1 MTIRTLSAIFFLF
14 YGLSIPIAAQDFMLQ
29 NVVASVAMM
38 ISCFIIA
45 LLLWSGRALLLNL
58 IIAYQVLR
66 IYLIRPYVDIFLPEL
81 NGTQINHINSINS
94 FYSSS
99 DAATVYLSL
108 LSLLFAWFVGLHISQ
123 SIQTKSVCLPKIFRQ
138 VGGIVSKGGLEFWLV
153 WVILTVLNYKPATDL
168 YQGISTGESSPLFAF
183 GLLSTFTISLICF
196 FTYLRSKSREGGKAS
211 FLLLFP
217 VLYTTIEGSM
227 NGSRSALFVFVIYG
241 LIYWL
246 CLNFNR
252 RIDRRDIKR
261 IIFMFLL
268 FPIVIFTGL
277 IAQLLRP
284 ILQYS
289 NDSKAVAEAL
299 WQGLDISNPNN
310 PLFNTIYFGLTE
322 LLHRLSSLKA
332 QFYIMNDRFIHEPW
346 EMYNPIETLMRII
359 NDLLPGELFTDIL
372 TINKLFDY
380 IYLDNLVTYNSEM
393 WSIQGSLYLYFGF
406 WLSPIVVFI
415 FAFMISRYRHAISFL
430 AKSSPAYAVL
440 FILAFNGLLENGTLE
455 RVIPVNVVRPLVS
468 IFVIV
473 FMVRVMRSF
482 ILKLQRLL
490 SQKKQ

>member
-1 MTIRTLSAIFFLF
+1 M
-14 YGLSIPIAAQDFMLQ
+14 G
-29 NVVASVAMM
+29 
-38 ISCFIIA
+38 
-45 LLLWSGRALLLNL
+45 
-58 IIAYQVLR
+58 
-66 IYLIRPYVDIFLPEL
+66 
-81 NGTQINHINSINS
+81 
-94 FYSSS
+94 
-99 DAATVYLSL
+99 
-108 LSLLFAWFVGLHISQ
+108 
-123 SIQTKSVCLPKIFRQ
+123 
-138 VGGIVSKGGLEFWLV
+138 
-153 WVILTVLNYKPATDL
+153 
-168 YQGISTGESSPLFAF
+168 
-183 GLLSTFTISLICF
+183 
-196 FTYLRSKSREGGKAS
+196 
-211 FLLLFP
+211 
-217 VLYTTIEGSM
+217 
-227 NGSRSALFVFVIYG
+227 GSRSALFVFVIYG

-246 CLNFNR
+246 YLNFNR
-252 RIDRRDIKR
+252 RIDRRDIGR

-268 FPIVIFTGL
+268 FPVVIFTGL

-289 NDSKAVAEAL
+289 NDSKDVSEAL

-310 PLFNTIYFGLTE
+310 PLFNNIYFGLTE

-346 EMYNPIETLMRII
+346 ETYNPIETLMRII
-359 NDLLPGELFTDIL
+359 NDLLPGELFTNVL

-393 WSIQGSLYLYFGF
+393 WSIQGTLYLYFGF

-430 AKSSPAYAVL
+430 TKSSPAYAVL
-440 FILAFNGLLENGTLE
+440 FILVFNGLVENGTLE
-455 RVIPVNVVRPLVS
+455 RMIAVDFVRPLVS

-490 SQKKQ
+490 SLKKQ